1 MQRSRALPE
10 SAEYVALPGVRLT
23 DFAENDYLCEFES
36 HGRQRPMPDTETP
49 LTAEVFDQLQQ
60 AMAADKAGFT
70 ELYREYL
77 ADAWHTLDLLREA
90 APHRIEEVRQ
100 RAHYLRSSSLVLG
113 ARKVARLAGTLE
125 EKARTTVSADNDAL
139 EPIAEA
145 LREVQTELAER
156 LGNGVIPADKTA
168 AY

>member
-1 MQRSRALPE
+1 MITYVSLSLMEGSAQCLEQRRHSPPKCLTSCSKPW
-10 SAEYVALPGVRLT
+10 LQTRLVSLNST
-23 DFAENDYLCEFES
+23 EN
-36 HGRQRPMPDTETP
+36 T
-49 LTAEVFDQLQQ
+49 
-60 AMAADKAGFT
+60 
-70 ELYREYL
+70 
-77 ADAWHTLDLLREA
+77 WHTLDLLREA

-125 EKARTTVSADNDAL
+125 EKARTSVSADNDAL